1 MGKGIDQLKTSLTT
15 TWKIRLNLNKC
26 RKTPP
31 LNAEDH
37 WPIRL
42 LERSYINVNA
52 LHFLHVFF
60 LRPCTMYHIHGNGLF
75 SDCFEE
81 SFFFCKRGDTVQHH
95 SGLRSRE
102 LGQAPMLQV
111 CLIGTMVYYQPSYNT
126 SHNEIQWPT
135 AARQC
140 HFALRDVSCR
150 QSWHV
155 LSPSD
160 PRVPPE

>member
-1 MGKGIDQLKTSLTT
+1 MDWLKTSLTVQT
-15 TWKIRLNLNKC
+15 VCMVTGIITWKITLNLNKC

-75 SDCFEE
+75 SAAFGRIITALNPIR
-81 SFFFCKRGDTVQHH
+81 CKGGLARPPFGVISRHSIRDAQTTGIGDSEPALSCYKYWQKRYNHFIFRPW
-95 SGLRSRE
+95 S
-102 LGQAPMLQV
+102 LGK
-111 CLIGTMVYYQPSYNT
+111 
-126 SHNEIQWPT
+126 
-135 AARQC
+135 
-140 HFALRDVSCR
+140 
-150 QSWHV
+150 
-155 LSPSD
+155 
-160 PRVPPE
+160 